1 MPFTITYFE
10 NAKKKIKYYE
20 IFLLEKK
27 QVRPFNV
34 FNMTLIRI
42 LFFFF
47 PVIGLLEL
55 VSRM

>member
-1 MPFTITYFE
+1 MPFIITYFE
-10 NAKKKIKYYE
+10 NTEKKIKYYE

>member
-1 MPFTITYFE
+1 MPFIITYFE
-10 NAKKKIKYYE
+10 NTKKIKYYE

>member
-1 MPFTITYFE
+1 MPFIITYFVNTE
-10 NAKKKIKYYE
+10 KKIKYYE